1 MNLNKNV
8 EYQLF
13 YNRGRTGRER
23 ERESEREEII
33 SMKISRDFFRNK
45 IGRTK

>member
-1 MNLNKNV
+1 MLSTNFSTT
-8 EYQLF
+8 EGE
-13 YNRGRTGRER
+13 RGER

-33 SMKISRDFFRNK
+33 SMKISRDFFRHK